1 MPRLTPWESEARL
14 IGLYMATG
22 LLIGEQAQSIL
33 LVGPPG
39 QGKTA
44 MIRRFSQLPTAKM
57 FSDLTS
63 DGVRRA
69 ITEHVKVRHMLMP
82 EFERLFSR
90 DRNVSS
96 QTANLLCNLMTGD
109 AGVESVGF
117 KTYDF
122 TGRQVGVIGAMT
134 SEIYRLRTEQ
144 LKETGLLS
152 RFTVVSIDRS
162 DDERQRIIENI
173 LAENHGDLSF
183 IMWPQLLESRR
194 VTDPHRISR
203 KMGPWIKQNTKLST
217 DERFVS
223 RLIVLL
229 KACAL
234 LSGRDAVAEFDLDT
248 LIRFTPFFTG
258 ARNIRLDWP
267 ANG

>member
-1 MPRLTPWESEARL
+1 MRRLTPWESEARL

-22 LLIGEQAQSIL
+22 LLLGDHAQSVL

-44 MIRRFSQLPTAKM
+44 MIRRFRLLPTARL

-69 ITEHVKVRHMLMP
+69 ITDNTKVRHMLMP

-90 DRNVSS
+90 DRAVSS

-109 AGVESVGF
+109 AGEEGIGQ
-117 KTYDF
+117 KTYNF
-122 TGRQVGVIGAMT
+122 EGRQVGVIGAMT
-134 SEIYRLRTEQ
+134 ADMYRARTEQ

-152 RFTVVSIDRS
+152 RFTVLGIDRS
-162 DDERQRIIENI
+162 QAERARIVTNI
-173 LAENHGDLSF
+173 LNHRMDDLTP
-183 IMWPQLLESRR
+183 IQWPQLLTPRT
-194 VTDPHRISR
+194 VTDTAHISR
-203 KMGPWIKQNTKLST
+203 HISQWLKRDTAMPA

-223 RLIVLL
+223 RLLVLL

-234 LSGRDAVAEFDLDT
+234 LAGRDVVTPFDLEV
-248 LIRFTPFFTG
+248 LQRFTPYFVG
-258 ARNIRLDWP
+258 KKDVVLDWP
-267 ANG
+267 TL